1 MKRLMDEFR
10 QLAPSQIGAI
20 CGFVIA
26 LILVVFGFWKS
37 VLILIFTLAGYYI
50 GKKIFSNKELLKEFL
65 DKLFPPGR
73 FR

>member
-1 MKRLMDEFR
+1 MKRWIEEIRELT
-10 QLAPSQIGAI
+10 PSQIGATS
-20 CGFVIA
+20 GFIIA
-26 LILVVFGFWKS
+26 LVLVVFGFWKS

-50 GKKIFSNKELLKEFL
+50 GKKIFSNKELLSEFL